1 MNYAICTVAAAPVR
15 KEDAHRSEMIN
26 QLLFGEPVQVLETK
40 AEWVR
45 IQSLYDGYEGWL
57 TEHLITPVD
66 EKTAAQPC
74 PFVATALVNPVTL
87 PDELVNVPMGASLT
101 GLDEET
107 RLLWDDQHRYH
118 GTYRDVTEPLD
129 IDLLWRSVQA
139 WINAPYLWG
148 GRTFMGVDCSGFVQV
163 VYKVL
168 GIALKRDA
176 YQQAEQGT
184 VVNSLQEARV
194 GDIAFFENKEGRVV
208 HVGILLGEG
217 QIAHASGKVRIDR
230 IDEEGITNV
239 TNGKR
244 SHQMHSIR
252 RFMQMP
258 V

>member
-15 KEDAHRSEMIN
+15 KEASHRSEMIN
-26 QLLFGEPVQVLETK
+26 QLLFGEVVLVLESK
-40 AEWVR
+40 DEWIR
-45 IQSLYDGYEGWL
+45 IQSLYDNYEGWL
-57 TEHLITPVD
+57 TDYLITAVD
-66 EKTAAQPC
+66 EKIATAPS

-87 PDELVNVPMGASLT
+87 PDELLNVPMGSSLT

-107 RLLWDDQHRYH
+107 RLLWDSQHRYH

-168 GIALKRDA
+168 GIHLRRDA
-176 YQQAEQGT
+176 WQQAEQGAP
-184 VVNSLQEARV
+184 VSSLEEAMV
-194 GDIAFFENKEGRVV
+194 GDIAFFHNKEGRIV
-208 HVGILLGEG
+208 HVGILMGDG

-230 IDEEGITNV
+230 FDTEGITNV
-239 TNGKR
+239 YTGKR
-244 SHQMHSIR
+244 THQLHSIR
-252 RFMQMP
+252 RFIQLP
-258 V
+258 